1 MLFCKKYDLFSYR
14 KYKTSKYGVSS
25 FNVATFGSNNYIIL
39 TLHWTDHFSGFII
52 GNVSHSSWRLCVFFF
67 CWSNCFTSS
76 HTNISIVLSS
86 GLCAGQFPKY
96 WTSSSTIN
104 YFVAR
109 DVWHGA
115 LSFWKKKISI
125 FGVWL
130 KIRRWQTNNVFL
142 LTFSSTFT
150 NFHVPAILFQAHTI
164 TCPPPDVTVFMMYL
178 VLFLSPIVLFK
189 HSPGSLEMYAVL
201 FCIHH

>member
-115 LSFWKKKISI
+115 LSFWKKKKFPSSEFGWRLDGGKLIMFSCLRFHQLLPI
-125 FGVWL
+125 FMYQRFCFKLIPSRVHHQMLPSLWCIL
-130 KIRRWQTNNVFL
+130 YCFFL
-142 LTFSSTFT
+142 PLFFL
-150 NFHVPAILFQAHTI
+150 NILL
-164 TCPPPDVTVFMMYL
+164 DL
-178 VLFLSPIVLFK
+178 
-189 HSPGSLEMYAVL
+189 
-201 FCIHH
+201 